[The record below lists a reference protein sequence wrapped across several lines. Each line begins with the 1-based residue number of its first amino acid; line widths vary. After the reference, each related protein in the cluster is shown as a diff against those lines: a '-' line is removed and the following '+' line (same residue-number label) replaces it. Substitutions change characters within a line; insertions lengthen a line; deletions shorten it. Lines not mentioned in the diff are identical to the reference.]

1 VLDRRLAGWSLI
13 VGPVLTVLGNALH
26 PSREKDE
33 AEHLANVASNSDRWV
48 ASHLLFVAA
57 LIVGVGVLLG
67 LAQLLRARPRLAQL
81 GGGLGLVGLVTV
93 TPIVAFE
100 LVIWEMA
107 KPEFDR
113 EQMAT
118 LLERA
123 NESAA
128 LAPLYLG
135 SLAFPAGITVLAIG
149 LWRTGVV
156 PGWQGLAMSAG
167 QWVFFIGGL
176 AVTSTLVPL
185 VGAIAFLAGTAPL
198 GRRLLSAPAAGAE
211 REDVARV
218 AGRDM
223 SGGLTP

>member
-1 VLDRRLAGWSLI
+1 MLDRRLAGWSLI
-13 VGPVLTVLGNALH
+13 VGPALTVLGNALH

-57 LIVGVGVLLG
+57 LVVGVGVVLA
-67 LAQLLRARPRLAQL
+67 LAQLLRARPRLAQV

-100 LVIWEMA
+100 LVIWEMS

-113 EQMAT
+113 AQMAA

-128 LAPLYLG
+128 LVPLYLG
-135 SLAFPAGITVLAIG
+135 SLAFPLGITVLAFG
-149 LWRTGVV
+149 LWRTSVV
-156 PGWQGLAMSAG
+156 PDWQALLMSAG

-176 AVTSTLVPL
+176 AFTSTLVPL

-198 GRRLLSAPAAGAE
+198 GVRLLSAP
-211 REDVARV
+211 REDMARAAV
-218 AGRDM
+218 P
-223 SGGLTP
+223 T